1 MAAARQRRLRPVG
14 ALRAVTKKVWLEGH
28 PFDLQALAE
37 LLPSGDTRVVR
48 EDDQFYLTSSDIE
61 NPPDRVK
68 PYVVAKGLLPT
79 INGLARVHNP
89 DFRPVELSGKYTD
102 GGSTTIFSGAGTLE
116 IRVGITGAATVTDK
130 DGNIVFPRPSP
141 WPDRYALTRSHTDL
155 ADALKIMA
163 RSKSL
168 GWRDLYD
175 VFEII
180 RRSVTEKKMRGLGWA
195 TKKRLSLF
203 THSAQQERHARPS
216 SVPETPMSLA
226 EGRDF
231 VNGLVIEWMRS
242 LAP

>member
-48 EDDQFYLTSSDIE
+48 EGDQFYLTSSDIE
-61 NPPDRVK
+61 NPPDGVK

-102 GGSTTIFSGAGTLE
+102 GGSTTIFPPAATLE
-116 IRVGITGAATVTDK
+116 FRGNTARVTVTDP

-141 WPDRYALTRSHTDL
+141 GPDRFALARSHTDL

-163 RSKSL
+163 RSTTL
-168 GWRDLYD
+168 EWRDLYD
-175 VFEII
+175 VVEII
-180 RRSVTEKKMRGLGWA
+180 RRSVEPKKIWELGWA
-195 TKKRLSLF
+195 TDEATVKRF
-203 THSAQQERHARPS
+203 TGSTQPHRHARPS
-216 SVPETPMSLA
+216 GVHPNPMSLA

-231 VNGLVIEWMRS
+231 VNGLVIEWMQS
-242 LAP
+242 LAQ